1 MVLDWKADNV
11 RTLLE
16 KYDKVMHLKFAYDQ
30 TKKLHP
36 FPTEN
41 SSTELEDT
49 LKTRAKSHNQKVLN
63 QEFVDAGFDL
73 FSPLPFVFEGKLVNK
88 VDFEIKCSANI
99 VKKDGTSYPTGFY
112 LYPRSSLSKTPLQLA
127 NSVGIIDSGYRGNI
141 IGAFLNWS
149 DDTYIMDSYSRPV
162 QITAPDLCP
171 ILVEMVD
178 SVDELGTTER
188 GEGGFG
194 STGK

>member
-1 MVLDWKADNV
+1 MVLDWNADNV

-49 LKTRAKSHNQKVLN
+49 LKTRVKSHNQKVLN

-99 VKKDGTSYPTGFY
+99 VKKDGNSYPSGFY

-149 DDTYIMDSYSRPV
+149 DETYIMDSYSRPV

-178 SVDELGTTER
+178 SVDELGSTER

>member
-1 MVLDWKADNV
+1 MVLDWNADNV

-49 LKTRAKSHNQKVLN
+49 LKTRVKSHNQKVLN

-88 VDFEIKCSANI
+88 VDFEIKCSASI
-99 VKKDGTSYPTGFY
+99 VKKDGTSYPSGFY

-149 DDTYIMDSYSRPV
+149 DETYIMDSYSRPV

-178 SVDELGTTER
+178 SVDELGSTER